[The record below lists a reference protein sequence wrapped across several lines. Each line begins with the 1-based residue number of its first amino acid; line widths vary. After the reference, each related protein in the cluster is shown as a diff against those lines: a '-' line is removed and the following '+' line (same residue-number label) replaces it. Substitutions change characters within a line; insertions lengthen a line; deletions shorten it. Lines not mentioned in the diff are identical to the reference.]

1 MDQSAVLKKDH
12 LHLSDYDRELLAGER
27 GPGVEMA
34 MRIIVRMAEIQG
46 VERLIDIEAAHIDSS
61 LYMGAATL
69 EFAERLVNLGAKVA
83 VPSTLN
89 VSGVDE
95 RSWRHWSV
103 PPDWAEK
110 AQRQMR
116 AYEELGCIPTW
127 TCAPYQ
133 TEFKP
138 KFGQQIAWGES
149 NAIVFANS
157 VIGARTERYPDLL
170 DICAAITARVPA
182 AGLHLQ
188 ENRAGHVVLRLKE
201 VPDRVQRD
209 ESFYPV
215 LGHLMGKIAGEKNPV
230 VVGMEVH
237 PESDQLKALGAAAAS
252 SGTIGLFH
260 LVGVTPEA
268 PTLEAALQGNEPE
281 QEIDV
286 TMDHLREAWREL
298 STAGGRELDLI
309 VLGCPHFSLA
319 EFGRLVRLIDG
330 KEKHKDVKFL
340 VNSSRAMRALAY
352 EAGHLRSLEA
362 FGGVVTVDTCPL
374 ATPMLSPE
382 IEVVMTN
389 SAKFSYY
396 APGLLDERVVFGA
409 LEDCVLSAIEG
420 RVVRD
425 DSIWRM

>member
-1 MDQSAVLKKDH
+1 MDQPAILEKDH
-12 LHLSDYDRELLAGER
+12 LYLSDYDRELLAGER
-27 GPGVEMA
+27 GPGAQMA

-69 EFAERLVNLGAKVA
+69 EFAEKLVDLGAKVS

-95 RSWRHWSV
+95 HGWMHWSV
-103 PPDWAEK
+103 PSDWAENAK
-110 AQRQMR
+110 RQMR
-116 AYEELGCIPTW
+116 AYQEMGCIPTW

-157 VIGARTERYPDLL
+157 IIGARTERYPDLL

-188 ENRAGHVVLRLKE
+188 ENRAGHVLLRLKD
-201 VPDRVQRD
+201 VPDRVQRH

-215 LGHLMGKIAGEKNPV
+215 LGNLMGKVSGEKNPV
-230 VVGMEVH
+230 VVGMEVE
-237 PESDQLKALGAAAAS
+237 PDWDQLKALGAAAAS
-252 SGTIGLFH
+252 SGTVGLFH
-260 LVGVTPEA
+260 LVGITPEA
-268 PTLEAALQGNEPE
+268 RTLEDAFQGNEPE

-298 STAGGRELDLI
+298 STTGGRKLDLV
-309 VLGCPHFSLA
+309 VLGCPHFSLK
-319 EFGRLVRLIDG
+319 EFERLSLLIYG
-330 KEKHKDVKFL
+330 KEKHKDVVFL
-340 VNSSRAMRALAY
+340 VNSNRTMRALAD

-382 IEVVMTN
+382 IDVVMTN
-389 SAKFSYY
+389 SGKFSYY
-396 APGLLDERVVFGA
+396 APGMLDERVVFGT
-409 LEDCVLSAIEG
+409 LEDCVLSAVEG

-425 DSIWRM
+425 ESLWCT

>member
-1 MDQSAVLKKDH
+1 MDQSTTSKKVH

-27 GPGVEMA
+27 GPGTQMA
-34 MRIIVRMAEIQG
+34 MRIIVRMAEILG

-69 EFAERLVNLGAKVA
+69 EFAEKLVVLGAKVS

-95 RSWRHWSV
+95 HGWMHWSV
-103 PPDWAEK
+103 PPDWAENAK
-110 AQRQMR
+110 RQMR
-116 AYEELGCIPTW
+116 AYQEMGCIPTW

-138 KFGQQIAWGES
+138 KFGQQIAWWES

-157 VIGARTERYPDLL
+157 IIGARTERYPDLL

-188 ENRAGHVVLRLKE
+188 ENRAGQVLLRLKE
-201 VPDRVQRD
+201 VPDRVQRH

-215 LGHLMGKIAGEKNPV
+215 LGHLMGKISGEKNPV
-230 VVGMEVH
+230 VVGMEVE
-237 PESDQLKALGAAAAS
+237 PEWDQLKALGAAAAS
-252 SGTIGLFH
+252 SGTVGLFH
-260 LVGVTPEA
+260 LVGITPEA
-268 PTLEAALQGNEPE
+268 PTLEDAFQGNEPE

-286 TMDHLREAWREL
+286 TMEHLREAWREL
-298 STAGGRELDLI
+298 STASGRELDLV

-319 EFGRLVRLIDG
+319 EFERLALLLDG
-330 KEKHKDVKFL
+330 QEKHKDVEFL
-340 VNSSRAMRALAY
+340 VNSNRTMRALADEEGY
-352 EAGHLRSLEA
+352 LRSLEA

-374 ATPMLSPE
+374 ATPMLSPD
-382 IEVVMTN
+382 IDVVMTN
-389 SAKFSYY
+389 SAKYSYY
-396 APGLLDERVVFGA
+396 APGMLDERVVFGT
-409 LEDCVLSAIEG
+409 LEDCVLSAVEG

-425 DSIWRM
+425 ESLWYT

>member
-1 MDQSAVLKKDH
+1 MDQSATSKKDH
-12 LHLSDYDRELLAGER
+12 LYLSDYDRELLAGER
-27 GPGVEMA
+27 GPGAQMA
-34 MRIIVRMAEIQG
+34 MRIIVRMAEILG

-69 EFAERLVNLGAKVA
+69 EFAEKLVVLGAKVS

-95 RSWRHWSV
+95 HGWMHWAV
-103 PPDWAEK
+103 PPDWAENAK
-110 AQRQMR
+110 RQMR
-116 AYEELGCIPTW
+116 AYQEMGCIPTW

-157 VIGARTERYPDLL
+157 IIGARTERYPDLL

-182 AGLHLQ
+182 AGLHLE
-188 ENRAGHVVLRLKE
+188 ENRAGQVLLRLKE
-201 VPDRVQRD
+201 VPDRVQRH

-215 LGHLMGKIAGEKNPV
+215 LGHLMGKISGEKNPV
-230 VVGMEVH
+230 VVGMEVE
-237 PESDQLKALGAAAAS
+237 PEWDQLKALGAAAAS
-252 SGTIGLFH
+252 SGTVGLFH
-260 LVGVTPEA
+260 LVGITPEA
-268 PTLEAALQGNEPE
+268 PTLEDAFQGNEPE

-286 TMDHLREAWREL
+286 TMEHLREAWREL
-298 STAGGRELDLI
+298 STASGRELDLV

-319 EFGRLVRLIDG
+319 EFERLALLLDG
-330 KEKHKDVKFL
+330 QEKHKDVEFL
-340 VNSSRAMRALAY
+340 VNSNRTMRALADEEGY
-352 EAGHLRSLEA
+352 LRSLEA

-374 ATPMLSPE
+374 ATPMLSPD
-382 IEVVMTN
+382 IDVVMTN
-389 SAKFSYY
+389 SAKYSYY
-396 APGLLDERVVFGA
+396 APGMLDERVVFGT
-409 LEDCVLSAIEG
+409 LEDCVLSAVEG

-425 DSIWRM
+425 ESLWYT

>member
-1 MDQSAVLKKDH
+1 MDQSTTSKKIH
-12 LHLSDYDRELLAGER
+12 LYLSDYDRELLAGER
-27 GPGVEMA
+27 GPGAQMA
-34 MRIIVRMAEIQG
+34 MRIIVRMAEILG

-69 EFAERLVNLGAKVA
+69 EFAEKLVVLGAKVS

-95 RSWRHWSV
+95 HGWMHWAV
-103 PPDWAEK
+103 PPDWAENAK
-110 AQRQMR
+110 RQMR
-116 AYEELGCIPTW
+116 AYQEMGCIPTW

-157 VIGARTERYPDLL
+157 IIGARTERYPDLL

-182 AGLHLQ
+182 AGLHLE
-188 ENRAGHVVLRLKE
+188 ENRAGQVLLRLKE
-201 VPDRVQRD
+201 VPDRVQRH

-215 LGHLMGKIAGEKNPV
+215 LGHLMGKISGEKNPV
-230 VVGMEVH
+230 VVGMEVE
-237 PESDQLKALGAAAAS
+237 PEWDQLKALGAAAAS
-252 SGTIGLFH
+252 SGTVGLFH
-260 LVGVTPEA
+260 LVGITPEA
-268 PTLEAALQGNEPE
+268 PTLEDAFQGNEPE

-286 TMDHLREAWREL
+286 TMEHLREAWREL
-298 STAGGRELDLI
+298 STASGRELDLV

-319 EFGRLVRLIDG
+319 EFERLALLLDG
-330 KEKHKDVKFL
+330 QEKHKDVEFL
-340 VNSSRAMRALAY
+340 VNSNRTMRALADEEGY
-352 EAGHLRSLEA
+352 LRSLEA

-374 ATPMLSPE
+374 ATPMLSPD
-382 IEVVMTN
+382 IDVVMTN
-389 SAKFSYY
+389 SAKYSYY
-396 APGLLDERVVFGA
+396 APGMLDERVVFGT
-409 LEDCVLSAIEG
+409 LEDCVLSAVEG

-425 DSIWRM
+425 ESLWYT

>member
-1 MDQSAVLKKDH
+1 MDQSAILKKVH
-12 LHLSDYDRELLAGER
+12 LHLSDYDRELLAGES
-27 GPGVEMA
+27 GPGVQMA

-69 EFAERLVNLGAKVA
+69 EFAEKLVNLGAKVA

-103 PPDWAEK
+103 PPDWAEN

-237 PESDQLKALGAAAAS
+237 PEWDQLKALGAAAAS

-260 LVGVTPEA
+260 LVGITPEA

-298 STAGGRELDLI
+298 STAEGRKLDLI

-319 EFGRLVRLIDG
+319 EFERLFRLIDG
-330 KEKHKDVKFL
+330 KEKHKGVKFL

-362 FGGVVTVDTCPL
+362 FGGVVAVDTCPL

-396 APGLLDERVVFGA
+396 APGLLDERVVFGT

-420 RVVRD
+420 RVFRD
-425 DSIWRM
+425 DSLWHT

>member
-1 MDQSAVLKKDH
+1 VDQPAILEKGH
-12 LHLSDYDRELLAGER
+12 LYLSDYDRELLAGER
-27 GPGVEMA
+27 GPGAQMA
-34 MRIIVRMAEIQG
+34 MRIIVRMAEILG

-69 EFAERLVNLGAKVA
+69 EFAEKLVDLGAKVS

-95 RSWRHWSV
+95 HGWTQWSV
-103 PPDWAEK
+103 PPDWAENAK
-110 AQRQMR
+110 RQMR
-116 AYEELGCIPTW
+116 AYQQMGCIPTW

-157 VIGARTERYPDLL
+157 IIGARTERYPDLL

-188 ENRAGHVVLRLKE
+188 ENRAGQVLLRLKE
-201 VPDRVQRD
+201 VPEQVQMH

-215 LGHLMGKIAGEKNPV
+215 LGHLMGKVAGEKNPV
-230 VVGMEVH
+230 VVGMQVE
-237 PESDQLKALGAAAAS
+237 PDWDQLKALGAAAAS
-252 SGTIGLFH
+252 SGTVGLFH
-260 LVGVTPEA
+260 LVGITPEA
-268 PTLEAALQGNEPE
+268 PTLEDAFQGNEPE

-286 TMDHLREAWREL
+286 TMEHLREAWREL
-298 STAGGRELDLI
+298 STASGRELDLV

-319 EFGRLVRLIDG
+319 EFERLALLLDG
-330 KEKHKDVKFL
+330 QEKHKDVEFL
-340 VNSSRAMRALAY
+340 VNSNRTMRALADDEGY
-352 EAGHLRSLEA
+352 LRSLEA

-374 ATPMLSPE
+374 ATPMLSPD
-382 IEVVMTN
+382 IDVVMTN
-389 SAKFSYY
+389 SAKYSYY
-396 APGLLDERVVFGA
+396 APGMLDERVVLGTR
-409 LEDCVLSAIEG
+409 EDCVRSAVEG
-420 RVVRD
+420 RGVRD
-425 DSIWRM
+425 ESLWYT

>member
-1 MDQSAVLKKDH
+1 LYM
-12 LHLSDYDRELLAGER
+12 SDYDRELLAGER
-27 GPGVEMA
+27 GPGAQMA
-34 MRIIVRMAEIQG
+34 MRIIVRVAEILG

-69 EFAERLVNLGAKVA
+69 EFAEKLVVLGAKVS

-95 RSWRHWSV
+95 HGWMHWAV
-103 PPDWAEK
+103 PPDWAENAK
-110 AQRQMR
+110 RQMR
-116 AYEELGCIPTW
+116 AYQEMGCIPTW

-157 VIGARTERYPDLL
+157 IIGARTERYPDLL

-182 AGLHLQ
+182 AGLHLE
-188 ENRAGHVVLRLKE
+188 ENRAGQVLLRLKE
-201 VPDRVQRD
+201 VPDRVQRH

-215 LGHLMGKIAGEKNPV
+215 LGHLMGKISGEKNPV
-230 VVGMEVH
+230 VVGMEVE
-237 PESDQLKALGAAAAS
+237 PEWDQLKALGAAAAS
-252 SGTIGLFH
+252 SGTVGLFH
-260 LVGVTPEA
+260 LVGITPEA
-268 PTLEAALQGNEPE
+268 PTLEDAFQGNEPE

-286 TMDHLREAWREL
+286 TMEHLREAWREL
-298 STAGGRELDLI
+298 STASGRELDLV

-319 EFGRLVRLIDG
+319 EFERLALLLDG
-330 KEKHKDVKFL
+330 QEKHKDVEFL
-340 VNSSRAMRALAY
+340 VNSNRTMRALADDEGY
-352 EAGHLRSLEA
+352 LRSLEA

-374 ATPMLSPE
+374 ATPMLSPD
-382 IEVVMTN
+382 IDVVMTN
-389 SAKFSYY
+389 SAKYSYY
-396 APGLLDERVVFGA
+396 APGILDERVVFGT
-409 LEDCVLSAIEG
+409 LEDCVLSAVEG

-425 DSIWRM
+425 ESLWYT